1 MFETIIAYLLSRLL
15 GHYFEN
21 IRTENIKFSLSGELV
36 LKNLIIKVH
45 ITLLIIFE
53 NSLYLLNGV

>member
-21 IRTENIKFSLSGELV
+21 IRKENIKFSLSGDLV

-45 ITLLIIFE
+45 I
-53 NSLYLLNGV
+53 S